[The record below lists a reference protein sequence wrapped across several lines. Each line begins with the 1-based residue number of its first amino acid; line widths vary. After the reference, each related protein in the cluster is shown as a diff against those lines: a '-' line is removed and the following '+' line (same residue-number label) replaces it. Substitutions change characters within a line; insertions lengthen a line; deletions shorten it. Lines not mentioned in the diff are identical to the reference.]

1 MTATPSSFRRLLPL
15 GLCGVAVVL
24 GLAAWLSFGS
34 APSAFPGIGGPFS
47 LTAQTGKTV
56 TEKTLEGKPTLMF
69 FGYTHCPDIC
79 PATLFQV
86 SELLR
91 AMGPEPGA
99 NAVFVTVDPERDT
112 PEVMKDYLSS
122 FDPHIVGLT
131 GSREAV
137 DAMLKGYRVYAKKV
151 PGKDGDYTMDHSA
164 LVYLMDKSGRFAA
177 SFNLDR
183 SQAEN
188 IAQLRK
194 MM

>member
-1 MTATPSSFRRLLPL
+1 MSRPLPL
-15 GLCGVAVVL
+15 RRIIPLSLCAGAAIL
-24 GLAAWLSFGS
+24 GLVAWLSFGQ
-34 APSAFPGIGGPFS
+34 APSAFPGIGGPFALS
-47 LTAQTGKTV
+47 TQTGTAA
-56 TEKTLEGKPTLMF
+56 TEKSLAGKPTLMF
-69 FGYTHCPDIC
+69 FGYTHCPDVC

-91 AMGPEPGA
+91 AMGPEPGV

-183 SQAEN
+183 PQPEN